1 MRIGIIEGSD
11 GSDGSEGK
19 GEDGEDGEDMGFDHV
34 CLGNGRYGVGKDVI
48 WTCE

>member
-19 GEDGEDGEDMGFDHV
+19 GENGEDGEDMGVDHV
-34 CLGNGRYGVGKDVI
+34 CLGNGR
-48 WTCE
+48 

>member
-34 CLGNGRYGVGKDVI
+34 CLGNGR
-48 WTCE
+48 

>member
-19 GEDGEDGEDMGFDHV
+19 GENGEDGEDMGFDHV
-34 CLGNGRYGVGKDVI
+34 CLGNGR
-48 WTCE
+48 